1 MLRSLVVSVAVTAS
15 IAATF
20 SASAA
25 EAPGTPESQRVEVL
39 ERRLTELE
47 KSAAADLRAEQERR
61 IKETEKRSQ
70 EQQALLKDISDQN
83 YRVLVWVLGLGGV
96 LGLISA
102 FRSMLRERESEKRE
116 KESEKRAAELHERA
130 EKRTAEQ
137 YERTE
142 KRTVEQYERA
152 EKRTAALHE
161 EVTRIAKAHAD
172 AAEVAAKGAGANV
185 QTLTNTLESFQA
197 ILRFKVMEAQH
208 SAEQLDELNERMKD
222 LDLRERGQIEAL
234 VQEAKD
240 LRRSRH
246 VYTNPEPTLRRQLE
260 EFARRFDLL
269 PKEVIER
276 FAKTQ
281 GERSLGPLA
290 ELHLR
295 RGIVAYFDN
304 DPVRARRVLET
315 ASEYSRRAREAA
327 IQSGWDERGEA
338 FVEFY
343 LALIHKNYGE
353 QAEAQ
358 RHIELSYELYG
369 KDGKTENAE
378 LLTRTTRAEIRSY
391 GSNTSTARDALQE
404 LIKKGRTLKKLA
416 PHDEAC
422 LARCMLMLGNTYY
435 VDGEW
440 YEAMKHYE
448 DALGSNNAA
457 KYYVLYSQALVLE
470 KIGQDDEARKKRE
483 EAYAALK
490 ASGHLETKK
499 ALDTQLSLHALG
511 QACSP
516 NDTDALRH
524 FETIHETY
532 SRIHDH
538 GDLQLRLFSFEK
550 KKQIAKSEW
559 MADLSLTV
567 GKVRSDRTSVV
578 VPKALPPHTE
588 PQGLSEASGED
599 G

>member
-1 MLRSLVVSVAVTAS
+1 MLRSLVVAVALALGLATTFAH
-15 IAATF
+15 AA
-20 SASAA
+20 AA
-25 EAPGTPESQRVEVL
+25 EAAGTPEAQRVEVL

-61 IKETEKRSQ
+61 ISETEKRA
-70 EQQALLKDISDQN
+70 QQQQQLLKDVSDQN
-83 YRVLVWVLGLGGV
+83 YRVLLWVLGLGSV
-96 LGLISA
+96 LGVVGA
-102 FRSMLRERESEKRE
+102 FRSAQRERE
-116 KESEKRAAELHERA
+116 
-130 EKRTAEQ
+130 
-137 YERTE
+137 
-142 KRTVEQYERA
+142 A

-172 AAEVAAKGAGANV
+172 AAEVAAKGAGGNV

-197 ILRFKVMEAQH
+197 ILRFKVLEAQH
-208 SAEQLDELNERMKD
+208 SAEQLNELKNRMKD
-222 LDLRERGQIEAL
+222 LDVRERGQIEAL

-260 EFARRFDLL
+260 EFARRFDLV

-276 FAKTQ
+276 FAKTR
-281 GERSLGPLA
+281 GKRSLGPLA

-315 ASEYSRRAREAA
+315 ASEYSKQAMKAA
-327 IQSGWDERGEA
+327 TRSGWDERGEA

-358 RHIELSYELYG
+358 RHIEASYELYG

-378 LLTRTTRAEIRSY
+378 LLTRTTRAEIHSY
-391 GSNTSTARDALQE
+391 GSNTSTARVALKE
-404 LIKKGRTLKKLA
+404 LIDKGRTLKKLA

-435 VDGEW
+435 VDGKW
-440 YEAMKHYE
+440 DEAMAHYK
-448 DALGSNNAA
+448 DALGSNNTAR
-457 KYYVLYSQALVLE
+457 YYVLYSQALVFE
-470 KIGQDDEARKKRE
+470 KKQQLAETARKVVEAAEAAEAAEQKRG
-483 EAYAALK
+483 EAYDALI
-490 ASGHLETKK
+490 ASRHLETKK

-516 NDTDALRH
+516 NETEALRH
-524 FETIHETY
+524 FDTIHETY

-550 KKQIAKSEW
+550 KKQIPKHEW
-559 MADLSLTV
+559 MADLSLAV
-567 GKVRSDRTSVV
+567 GKGRRHRSSMV
-578 VPKALPPHTE
+578 VPMQLPPHIDDTA
-588 PQGLSEASGED
+588 LSEASGED

>member
-1 MLRSLVVSVAVTAS
+1 MWGTLRSLRSLVVAVALALALATTFAH
-15 IAATF
+15 AA
-20 SASAA
+20 AA
-25 EAPGTPESQRVEVL
+25 ETGGTAEPQRVEGL

-47 KSAAADLRAEQERR
+47 KTAAADARAEQERR
-61 IKETEKRSQ
+61 IKEVESRSQ
-70 EQQALLKDISDQN
+70 QQQQLLKDISDQN
-83 YRVLVWVLGLGGV
+83 YRVLLWVLGLGSV

-102 FRSMLRERESEKRE
+102 FRSMLREREAEKRE
-116 KESEKRAAELHERA
+116 KESEKRAAELHER
-130 EKRTAEQ
+130 
-137 YERTE
+137 TE
-142 KRTVEQYERA
+142 KRAAEQFERA
-152 EKRTAALHE
+152 EQRTAALHE

-185 QTLTNTLESFQA
+185 QTLTKTLQSFQD

-208 SAEQLDELNERMKD
+208 SAEQLDELKERMKD

-281 GERSLGPLA
+281 GEQALGALA

-315 ASEYSRRAREAA
+315 ASQYSLQARKAA
-327 IQSGWDERGEA
+327 ISSGWDERGEA

-343 LALIHKNYGE
+343 LALIYKNYGE

-358 RHIELSYELYG
+358 RHIEASYELYG

-391 GSNTSTARDALQE
+391 GTNTSTARATLEE
-404 LIKKGRTLKKLA
+404 LITKGRALKKLA

-435 VDGEW
+435 VDGDW
-440 YEAMKHYE
+440 DGAMRHYKA
-448 DALGSNNAA
+448 ALESKNTA

-470 KIGQDDEARKKRE
+470 EIGQEDEARKKRE
-483 EAYAALK
+483 DAYEALK

-516 NDTDALRH
+516 NDIEALRH

-550 KKQIAKSEW
+550 KKQIPKHEW
-559 MADLSLTV
+559 MADLSRAV
-567 GKVRSDRTSVV
+567 EKRRRHRSSMV
-578 VPKALPPHTE
+578 VPKQLPPHVADA
-588 PQGLSEASGED
+588 PSSEVEGT